1 MGAYATWD
9 LLVHAP
15 AMFAVSIPSSG
26 GGDTKLAARITG
38 RLGLGLYRVRVRG
51 AWAIYPNP
59 NPSPN
64 PNPNQLVCGLS
75 TAALIG

>member
-38 RLGLGLYRVRVRG
+38 RLGLGLG
-51 AWAIYPNP
+51 AR
-59 NPSPN
+59 
-64 PNPNQLVCGLS
+64 GLS
-75 TAALIG
+75 TLTLTLALTLTLTSSCVGFPRPH

>member
-38 RLGLGLYRVRVRG
+38 RLGLGLYIGLGLG
-51 AWAIYPNP
+51 AR
-59 NPSPN
+59 
-64 PNPNQLVCGLS
+64 GLS
-75 TAALIG
+75 TLTLTLALTLTLTSSCVGFPRPH